1 MATTR
6 PARATA
12 VAGNTASELDVYA
25 AEFAKLVDR
34 HMPSRDDSPS
44 EWLRR
49 LPDEVYHYYQ
59 EGVSTFGAE
68 AQTPIE
74 RRGRL
79 YLIHTSLL
87 FMWMSW
93 GKKKARERFQCQ
105 ASQSTRRAASLVSLE
120 QYRRAG
126 VIAQYEPADWFFQ
139 PVDEW
144 TVSLVSDAVER
155 ERVADEALREML
167 RDRAT
172 VNCPVSTFATLRA
185 SGAVPSR
192 ESLDL

>member
-6 PARATA
+6 PASAKALSRNAT
-12 VAGNTASELDVYA
+12 NELDIYA

-34 HMPSRDDSPS
+34 HTPSRNDTPS
-44 EWLRR
+44 EWLGR
-49 LPDEVYHYYQ
+49 LPDEVYRYYQ
-59 EGVSTFGAE
+59 KGVSTFGTE
-68 AQTPIE
+68 ARTPIE

-93 GKKKARERFQCQ
+93 GKEKARERFQCQ
-105 ASQSTRRAASLVSLE
+105 ASQSTRRAASLVTLE
-120 QYRRAG
+120 HYRRAG
-126 VIAQYEPADWFFQ
+126 VLADYEPADWFFQ

-144 TVSLVSDAVER
+144 TVALVSEAVET
-155 ERVADEALREML
+155 ERVADEALREGL

-172 VNCPVSTFATLRA
+172 LSCPVSAFAELRA
-185 SGAVPSR
+185 NGAVPSR